1 MTPWTRQDTQYW
13 ITTLETRIDDIEF
26 YLNRTT
32 EWCNDREIY
41 KPFAV
46 MACMIITVLWVSHMR
61 KELVSKREIF
71 ELVGVSDWYN
81 APEEEYFLSD
91 EYGDMDIDELLDIA
105 ASTWG

>member
-1 MTPWTRQDTQYW
+1 MTPWTRMDTQYW
-13 ITTLETRIDDIEF
+13 ISQLETRIEDIEF

-32 EWCNDREIY
+32 EWCNDREINN
-41 KPFAV
+41 PHAV

-71 ELVGVSDWYN
+71 ELVGVRDWYT